1 MANHI
6 RKQIRDALIIRVTG
20 LVTTATRVFGNR
32 MEMISD
38 AELPALLVMNDS
50 EQIVARAIGSQAAPH
65 ARMEQRTIT
74 FKVRGV
80 VKANS
85 ALDDTLDQICK
96 EVEIAISA
104 DIFFAGLTDDARL
117 VSTNYQ
123 LDAAGEKPVGIA
135 DMIWE
140 FDTWAANTAP
150 DVRV

>member
-1 MANHI
+1 
-6 RKQIRDALIIRVTG
+6 
-20 LVTTATRVFGNR
+20 
-32 MEMISD
+32 
-38 AELPALLVMNDS
+38 VMNDS